1 MNDLGHA
8 PEEAKTTLPPDP
20 MKYVD
25 WVQRV
30 LQATGELTRADAQ
43 ARLVGVPWDQVLG
56 RLGGPS
62 DASSPAFHQSPQ
74 FEALADAVKDL
85 DRLGLVE
92 PGSVGSLSV
101 RLTQEGRRLAVQ
113 SLRSMWPQV
122 FAIYLDDEQMGFLRQ
137 ATALSEDRQVGYAR
151 VEWVPWQKVFDAL
164 GWRTSD
170 NAPAYDITAR
180 LEEEGCLVHMAALGG
195 RIEVY
200 PTYAGIV
207 RATEQVQ
214 TELQQLVA
222 GLLPEWETTNV
233 EFKRQLDLA
242 TKADKAEFI
251 RDILALATTKSSG
264 ERFLIVGFDDK
275 THQFTQSVDRA
286 IDQNRL
292 EHILNAY
299 AAPAPQIRYHR
310 VAWDQGEIGV
320 INVLRD
326 PSEVP
331 YRVTKTLAHIS
342 QGDVYVRHGSQV
354 EPPTPAELTAL
365 EAEGQA
371 AASATQ

>member
-1 MNDLGHA
+1 VIDLGRA
-8 PEEAKTTLPPDP
+8 PEEAKTTLPPEP
-20 MKYVD
+20 MKYVE

-30 LQATGELTRADAQ
+30 LQATEELTRADSQ
-43 ARLVGVPWDQVLG
+43 ARLVGVPWDRVLG

-62 DASSPAFHQSPQ
+62 DASSPAFHESPE

-101 RLTQEGRRLAVQ
+101 RLTQKGRRLAVQ
-113 SLRSMWPQV
+113 SLRSIWPQV
-122 FAIYLDDEQMGFLRQ
+122 FAIYLDDEQLAFLRQ

-164 GWRTSD
+164 DWRSD
-170 NAPAYDITAR
+170 HARAYDIAAR
-180 LEEEGCLVHMAALGG
+180 LEEEGCLVRMATLGD

-200 PTYAGIV
+200 STYAGIL

-275 THQFTQSVDRA
+275 THQSIQSVDPV

-299 AAPAPQIRYHR
+299 AAPAPWIRYHR
-310 VAWDQGEIGV
+310 VTWDQGEIGV
-320 INVLRD
+320 IKVLRD
-326 PSEVP
+326 PSMVP

-365 EAEGQA
+365 EAEGRA
-371 AASATQ
+371 ATSATH

>member
-1 MNDLGHA
+1 
-8 PEEAKTTLPPDP
+8 
-20 MKYVD
+20 MKYVE
-25 WVQRV
+25 WVERV
-30 LQATGELTRADAQ
+30 FQATEELARADAE
-43 ARLVGVPWDQVLG
+43 ARLVGVSWAQVLG
-56 RLGGPS
+56 QLGGPS
-62 DASSPAFHQSPQ
+62 DASSPSFHQSPQ

-92 PGSVGSLSV
+92 PGSVGSLWV
-101 RLTQEGRRLAVQ
+101 RLTQEGRRLALQ
-113 SLRSMWPQV
+113 SLRSIWPRV
-122 FAIYLDDEQMGFLRQ
+122 FAIYLDDEQLAFLRE
-137 ATALSEDRQVGYAR
+137 ATALSEDRQAGYAR

-164 GWRTSD
+164 NWRTSD

-180 LEEEGCLVHMAALGG
+180 LEEEGCLERKAAMGG
-195 RIEVY
+195 FIEVY

-275 THQFTQSVDRA
+275 THQFIRSVDPA

-299 AAPAPQIRYHR
+299 AAPAPQLRYHR
-310 VAWDQGEIGV
+310 VAWDRGEIGV
-320 INVLRD
+320 VTVLRD
-326 PSEVP
+326 PAKVP

-342 QGDVYVRHGSQV
+342 KGDVYVRHGSHV
-354 EPPTPAELTAL
+354 EPPTPAELAAL

-371 AASATQ
+371 AASTTP

>member
-1 MNDLGHA
+1 LQ
-8 PEEAKTTLPPDP
+8 PDP
-20 MKYVD
+20 MRYVD

-43 ARLVGVPWDQVLG
+43 ARLVGVPRDQVLG
-56 RLGGPS
+56 LLGGPS
-62 DASSPAFHQSPQ
+62 DASLPAFHESPE
-74 FEALADAVKDL
+74 FEALGDAVKDL

-92 PGSVGSLSV
+92 PGSVGSLWV
-101 RLTQEGRRLAVQ
+101 RLTQDGRRLAVQ
-113 SLRSMWPQV
+113 PLRSNWPEI
-122 FAIYLDDEQMGFLRQ
+122 FAIYLDDEQLAFLGQ
-137 ATALSEDRQVGYAR
+137 AIALSEDRQVGYAR

-170 NAPAYDITAR
+170 SARAYDITAR
-180 LEEEGCLVHMAALGG
+180 LEEAGCLARRAALGD
-195 RIEVY
+195 RIDLY

-222 GLLPEWETTNV
+222 NLLPEWETTNV
-233 EFKRQLDLA
+233 EFKRQLDLV
-242 TKADKAEFI
+242 TKADKAEFV

-275 THQFTQSVDRA
+275 THQFVRSVGPA

-292 EHILNAY
+292 EHILNTY
-299 AAPAPQIRYHR
+299 AAAAPQIRYHR
-310 VAWDQGEIGV
+310 VAWEQGEIGV
-320 INVLRD
+320 IKVLRD
-326 PSEVP
+326 PAKVP
-331 YRVTKTLAHIS
+331 YRVTKTLEHIK
-342 QGDVYVRHGSQV
+342 QGNVYVRHGSQV
-354 EPPTPAELTAL
+354 EPPTPAELAAL

-371 AASATQ
+371 AASASP

>member
-1 MNDLGHA
+1 
-8 PEEAKTTLPPDP
+8 

-30 LQATGELTRADAQ
+30 LQATEELTRADVQ

-113 SLRSMWPQV
+113 SLRSIWPQV
-122 FAIYLDDEQMGFLRQ
+122 FAIYLDDEQLAFLRQ
-137 ATALSEDRQVGYAR
+137 ATALSEERQAGYAR

-164 GWRTSD
+164 GWRNSD

-180 LEEEGCLVHMAALGG
+180 LKEEDCLERMAALGG

-207 RATEQVQ
+207 RATEQAQ
-214 TELQQLVA
+214 TELQELVA
-222 GLLPEWETTNV
+222 DLLPEWETTNV

-242 TKADKAEFI
+242 TKANKAEFI
-251 RDILALATTKSSG
+251 RDILALATTKVSG
-264 ERFLIVGFDDK
+264 ERFLIVGFDDQ
-275 THQFTQSVDRA
+275 THRFIRSVDPS
-286 IDQNRL
+286 ITQNRL
-292 EHILNAY
+292 EQILNAY
-299 AAPAPQIRYHR
+299 TAPAPQIRYHR
-310 VAWDQGEIGV
+310 VAWDRGEIGV
-320 INVLRD
+320 IKVLRD
-326 PSEVP
+326 PAKVP
-331 YRVTKTLAHIS
+331 YRVNTTLAHIS
-342 QGDVYVRHGSQV
+342 KGDVYVRHGSQV
-354 EPPTPAELTAL
+354 EPPTPAELAAL
-365 EAEGQA
+365 EAEGIA
-371 AASATQ
+371 AASATP

>member
-1 MNDLGHA
+1 
-8 PEEAKTTLPPDP
+8 
-20 MKYVD
+20 
-25 WVQRV
+25 
-30 LQATGELTRADAQ
+30 
-43 ARLVGVPWDQVLG
+43 VLG

-62 DASSPAFHQSPQ
+62 DPSSPAFHESPELSA
-74 FEALADAVKDL
+74 FGDAVMDL

-92 PGSVGSLSV
+92 PGTARSPMV
-101 RLTQEGRRLAVQ
+101 RLTQEGRRLAAE
-113 SLRSMWPQV
+113 SLRTIWPEI
-122 FAIYLDDEQMGFLRQ
+122 FAIYLDDEQLAFLRE

-164 GWRTSD
+164 GLRTSD
-170 NAPAYDITAR
+170 NTPAYDITAR
-180 LEEEGCLVHMAALGG
+180 LEEAGCLARKAGLGG
-195 RIEVY
+195 FIEVY
-200 PTYAGIV
+200 PTYVGIV

-242 TKADKAEFI
+242 TKAGKAEFV

-275 THQFTQSVDRA
+275 TRQFARSVDPA
-286 IDQNRL
+286 ITQNQL
-292 EHILNAY
+292 EQLLNAY
-299 AAPAPQIRYHR
+299 AAPAPEIRYHR

-320 INVLRD
+320 IKVLRD
-326 PSEVP
+326 PAKVP
-331 YRVTKTLAHIS
+331 YRVSKTLAHITK
-342 QGDVYVRHGSQV
+342 GGVYVRHGSQV
-354 EPPTPAELTAL
+354 EPPTPDELNAL

-371 AASATQ
+371 AASSAP

>member
-1 MNDLGHA
+1 M
-8 PEEAKTTLPPDP
+8 
-20 MKYVD
+20 
-25 WVQRV
+25 
-30 LQATGELTRADAQ
+30 
-43 ARLVGVPWDQVLG
+43 
-56 RLGGPS
+56 
-62 DASSPAFHQSPQ
+62 
-74 FEALADAVKDL
+74 
-85 DRLGLVE
+85 
-92 PGSVGSLSV
+92 
-101 RLTQEGRRLAVQ
+101 TQEGRRLAVQ
-113 SLRSMWPQV
+113 SLRSIWPQV
-122 FAIYLDDEQMGFLRQ
+122 FAIYLDDEQLAFLRQ
-137 ATALSEDRQVGYAR
+137 ATALSEDRQAGYAR

-180 LEEEGCLVHMAALGG
+180 LEEEGCLARKAALGG
-195 RIEVY
+195 FIEVY

-207 RATEQVQ
+207 RATEQLQ

-222 GLLPEWETTNV
+222 DVLPEWETTNV

-275 THQFTQSVDRA
+275 THQFIQSVDPA

-310 VAWDQGEIGV
+310 VSWDQGEIGV
-320 INVLRD
+320 IKVLRD
-326 PSEVP
+326 LATVP
-331 YRVTKTLAHIS
+331 YRVTRTLAHITK
-342 QGDVYVRHGSQV
+342 GDVYVRHGSQV
-354 EPPTPAELTAL
+354 EPPTPAELTAWRRKGNL
-365 EAEGQA
+365 PPRPLGDWGGELACVRRPRSNVLRVDHPQTGCRVRRRLA
-371 AASATQ
+371 AHGWSCWWGLVARR

>member
-1 MNDLGHA
+1 MR
-8 PEEAKTTLPPDP
+8 
-20 MKYVD
+20 YVD
-25 WVQRV
+25 WVDRV
-30 LQATGELTRADAQ
+30 LQATGELTRRDAQ
-43 ARLVGVPWDQVLG
+43 ARLIGVPRDQVLG

-74 FEALADAVKDL
+74 LEALADAVNDL
-85 DRLGLVE
+85 GRLGLVE
-92 PGSVGSLSV
+92 PGNAGAHWV
-101 RLTQEGRRLAVQ
+101 RLTQDGRQLAAQ
-113 SLRSMWPQV
+113 SLRSIWSQV
-122 FAIYLDDEQMGFLRQ
+122 FAIYLDDEQLAFLRQ
-137 ATALSEDRQVGYAR
+137 ATALSEDRQTGYAR

-170 NAPAYDITAR
+170 DAPAYDITAR
-180 LEEEGCLVHMAALGG
+180 LEEEGCLARKAGMGG
-195 RIEVY
+195 FIEVY
-200 PTYAGIV
+200 PTYVGIV

-214 TELQQLVA
+214 TELQQLVES
-222 GLLPEWETTNV
+222 LLPEWETTNV

-275 THQFTQSVDRA
+275 THQFVRSVDSA

-292 EHILNAY
+292 EQILNTY

-310 VAWDQGEIGV
+310 AAWDQGEIGV
-320 INVLRD
+320 IKVLRV
-326 PSEVP
+326 PAKVP
-331 YRVTKTLAHIS
+331 YRVAKTLAHIS
-342 QGDVYVRHGSQV
+342 KDDVYVRHGSHV
-354 EPPTPAELTAL
+354 DPPTSAELAAL

-371 AASATQ
+371 AASASP

>member
-1 MNDLGHA
+1 M
-8 PEEAKTTLPPDP
+8 LPPDP

-43 ARLVGVPWDQVLG
+43 ARLVGVPWAQVLG
-56 RLGGPS
+56 RLGGPH

-85 DRLGLVE
+85 DQLGLVE
-92 PGSVGSLSV
+92 PGSVGSLWV
-101 RLTQEGRRLAVQ
+101 RLTQQGRQLAVQ
-113 SLRSMWPQV
+113 SLRSIWPQV
-122 FAIYLDDEQMGFLRQ
+122 FAIYLDDEQLAFLRQ
-137 ATALSEDRQVGYAR
+137 ATALSEDRQTGYAR

-164 GWRTSD
+164 GWPTSD

-180 LEEEGCLVHMAALGG
+180 LEEEGCLARKAGMGG
-195 RIEVY
+195 FIEVY

-214 TELQQLVA
+214 TELQHLVA
-222 GLLPEWETTNV
+222 GLLPEWETTTV

-242 TKADKAEFI
+242 TKTDKAEFI

-275 THQFTQSVDRA
+275 THQFVQSVDPA

-310 VAWDQGEIGV
+310 VAWDQGEIG
-320 INVLRD
+320 IIKVLRD
-326 PSEVP
+326 PAKVP
-331 YRVTKTLAHIS
+331 YRVTKTLAYITKA
-342 QGDVYVRHGSQV
+342 DVYVRRGSQV

-371 AASATQ
+371 AASATR